1 MRDWPWYGHVLVAV
15 LIFGLFYLAYYRPKD
30 KDLEAVRE
38 QRIEVEQTV
47 QRLKL
52 KKQQLDEIEAELQAM
67 DATLKNLETIIPHKE
82 EIDVILR
89 RIQQMAFD
97 SKINIVRFV
106 PNPLID
112 QEFFSEKP
120 ITMQVSGNYHNLA
133 LFFNRLG
140 NFSRLFTIEDFAIKS
155 IRDQSEA
162 TTITADLTA
171 KTYIFLEEE
180 TQEKKPPSSKKRGDS

>member
-38 QRIEVEQTV
+38 QRIEVEHTV
-47 QRLKL
+47 QRLKQ

-67 DATLKNLETIIPHKE
+67 NATLKNLEAIIPHKE

-97 SKINIVRFV
+97 SRINIVSFV

-140 NFSRLFTIEDFAIKS
+140 NFSRLFTIEDFAIKA

>member
-30 KDLEAVRE
+30 GDLQSIRE
-38 QRIEVEQTV
+38 QRIEVENTV
-47 QRLKL
+47 RQLKL
-52 KKQQLDEIEAELQAM
+52 KKQQLDEIEEELEEM
-67 DATLKNLETIIPHKE
+67 NATLKNLETIIPHKE

-97 SKINIVRFV
+97 SRINIIKFV
-106 PNPLID
+106 PNALID

-120 ITMQVSGNYHNLA
+120 ITMQLSGNYHNLA
-133 LFFNRLG
+133 IFFNRLG
-140 NFSRLFTIEDFAIKS
+140 NFSRLFTIENFAINA

-162 TTITADLTA
+162 TSITADITA
-171 KTYIFLEEE
+171 KTYIFQEEA
-180 TQEKKPPSSKKRGDS
+180 QEKPPEKKRGDS

>member
-30 KDLEAVRE
+30 GDLQSIRE
-38 QRIEVEQTV
+38 QRIEVENTV
-47 QRLKL
+47 RQLKL
-52 KKQQLDEIEAELQAM
+52 KKQQLDEIEEELEEM
-67 DATLKNLETIIPHKE
+67 NATLKNLETIIPHKE

-97 SKINIVRFV
+97 SRINIIKFV
-106 PNPLID
+106 PNALID

-120 ITMQVSGNYHNLA
+120 ITMQLSGNYHNLA
-133 LFFNRLG
+133 IFFNRLG
-140 NFSRLFTIEDFAIKS
+140 NFSRLFTIENFAINA

-162 TTITADLTA
+162 TSITADITA
-171 KTYIFLEEE
+171 KTYIFQEEE
-180 TQEKKPPSSKKRGDS
+180 AQEKPPEKKRGNS